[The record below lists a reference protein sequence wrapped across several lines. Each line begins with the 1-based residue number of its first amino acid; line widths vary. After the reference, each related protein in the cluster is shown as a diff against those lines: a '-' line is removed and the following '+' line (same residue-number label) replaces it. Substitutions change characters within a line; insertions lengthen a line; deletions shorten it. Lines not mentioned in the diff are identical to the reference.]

1 MGRCELLLCMV
12 RWGSVDECKT
22 LDYISWGDIV
32 GTSKC
37 KTLDYNSM
45 GDRVSKRTKVKI
57 TVSRIHL
64 CVKNMSDTI

>member
-12 RWGSVDECKT
+12 RWGSVDE
-22 LDYISWGDIV
+22 
-32 GTSKC
+32 C

-64 CVKNMSDTI
+64 CVKNMTDTI